1 VTVAAGRLEGWLAGF
16 ADRHGAPTVSRGERV
31 VELVGVDGARAR
43 IEVSFPP
50 LRGELVAHVLRPRRI
65 GVLLVRRHGHAV
77 GVFDGTN
84 LVASKVGSAYVQ
96 GGTKAGGWS
105 QQRYARRR
113 ANQASAAFA
122 QAADAA
128 AAILAD
134 EPLEA
139 LLAGGDRAALRA
151 VLADRRLA
159 HLAPTTPWLIVKDP
173 KLRQLQAMPEQ
184 FHAVRIRLEPRSA
197 RQLGAR
203 PPRPRSQTQAA
214 VRHPGQRCHE
224 AGRLLGV
231 GDF

>member
-1 VTVAAGRLEGWLAGF
+1 MRTVTVAAGRLEGWLAGF

-77 GVFDGTN
+77 VVFDGTN

-122 QAADAA
+122 RAADAA

-139 LLAGGDRAALRA
+139 LLAGGDRAALHA

-159 HLAPTTPWLIVKDP
+159 HLDPTTPWLIVKDL

-184 FHAVRIRLEPRSA
+184 FHAVRIRLEP
-197 RQLGAR
+197 
-203 PPRPRSQTQAA
+203 
-214 VRHPGQRCHE
+214 
-224 AGRLLGV
+224 
-231 GDF
+231 

>member
-1 VTVAAGRLEGWLAGF
+1 VRTVTVAAGRLEGWLAGF

-84 LVASKVGSAYVQ
+84 LVASMVGSAYVQ
-96 GGTKAGGWS
+96 GGKAGGRS

-184 FHAVRIRLEPRSA
+184 FHAVRIRLEP
-197 RQLGAR
+197 
-203 PPRPRSQTQAA
+203 
-214 VRHPGQRCHE
+214 
-224 AGRLLGV
+224 
-231 GDF
+231 

>member
-1 VTVAAGRLEGWLAGF
+1 VRTVTVAAGRLEGWLAGF

-31 VELVGVDGARAR
+31 VELVGVDGAQAR
-43 IEVSFPP
+43 IEVPFPP

-122 QAADAA
+122 QAA
-128 AAILAD
+128 
-134 EPLEA
+134 
-139 LLAGGDRAALRA
+139 
-151 VLADRRLA
+151 
-159 HLAPTTPWLIVKDP
+159 TPP
-173 KLRQLQAMPEQ
+173 
-184 FHAVRIRLEPRSA
+184 PRSWPTSRWRPCWPAVTGPRCA
-197 RQLGAR
+197 RYSPTGAWHTSHR
-203 PPRPRSQTQAA
+203 PRP
-214 VRHPGQRCHE
+214 G
-224 AGRLLGV
+224 
-231 GDF
+231 